1 MAVGP
6 PPERVVRDFATLYAE
21 AELALLRA
29 TADAVHRGATHD
41 VDDLVAQSREAN
53 RLRRDAARIADRLDA
68 RARPAGRAAVDQA
81 AAYGDRRAAADLRR
95 LLGTSGN
102 QYETALNRGPIDQI
116 ARSLNDRMTPV
127 HRSVTR
133 AVDDVY
139 ARVIARAAVP
149 SAVGLGTRVDV
160 AQRALDGFARRG
172 ITGFV
177 DRAGRNWDLTT
188 YAEMASRSVTA
199 RASTLAGTAR
209 MSAAGID
216 FVMVSAHQAACGLC
230 GPWEGKILAAS
241 GSYPPGRYEVESMV
255 DDGTVTI
262 DVAGGLDDATRA
274 GFQHP
279 NCRHSVAAYLPGAS
293 RPAAPP
299 DPDPRRAE
307 NDRDTQHHR
316 YLERRVRAAKRR
328 EAVAMTPDAR
338 KDARAAV
345 RAEQARIREHVN
357 RTGAPRQPNREQI
370 HRAR

>member
-1 MAVGP
+1 MPVGP
-6 PPERVVRDFATLYAE
+6 PPERLARDLATLYAE

-29 TADAVHRGATHD
+29 TADAVHRGATVD
-41 VDDLVAQSREAN
+41 VDDLAAQSREAN
-53 RLRRDAARIADRLDA
+53 RLRRQAARIADRLDA
-68 RARPAGRAAVDQA
+68 RARPAGDAAVSAA

-95 LLGTSGN
+95 LLGGAAD
-102 QYETALNRGPIDQI
+102 QYTTPLDRGPIDQI

-139 ARVIARAAVP
+139 AQVMARSAVP
-149 SAVGLGTRVDV
+149 TFAAPERRVDV
-160 AQRALDGFARRG
+160 AQRALDRFARRG

-199 RASTLAGTAR
+199 RAATAAGTAR
-209 MSAAGID
+209 MQAAGID
-216 FVMVSAHQAACGLC
+216 FVQVSAHQAACDLC
-230 GPWEGKILAAS
+230 GPWEGTILAAS
-241 GSYPPGRYEVESMV
+241 GSHPPGRVQVRSLTSDEWI
-255 DDGTVTI
+255 TI
-262 DVAGGLDDATRA
+262 DVAGGLDDATAA

-279 NCRHSVAAYLPGAS
+279 NCRHSVSAYLPGAS
-293 RPAAPP
+293 RVATPP

-307 NDRDTQHHR
+307 KYADTQHHR
-316 YLERRVRAAKRR
+316 YLERQVRAAKRR
-328 EAVAMTPDAR
+328 EAVAMTDAAR
-338 KDARAAV
+338 KEARRAV
-345 RAEQARIREHVN
+345 RAAQGRIREHVK